1 METRLKKF
9 GTLFIDN
16 KPYQTSDIVAPTEL
30 DGRKMEIG
38 DTVPGFEIEWVE
50 NHGIYV
56 PRMPL
61 CSHLLSGPVVHERQ
75 GRPPCQHR
83 P

>member
-30 DGRKMEIG
+30 DGRDVYKRQVG
-38 DTVPGFEIEWVE
+38 WV
-50 NHGIYV
+50 
-56 PRMPL
+56 
-61 CSHLLSGPVVHERQ
+61 
-75 GRPPCQHR
+75 
-83 P
+83 

>member
-38 DTVPGFEIEWVE
+38 DTVPGL
-50 NHGIYV
+50 
-56 PRMPL
+56 R
-61 CSHLLSGPVVHERQ
+61 SSGWKTTVSMSPACRCAATSPIRTC
-75 GRPPCQHR
+75 GT
-83 P
+83 